1 MFQRTNPVL
10 YLFVLIIVVVLTAEA
25 VSAQDTIE
33 ITTTAATTNNIPTAI
48 VMQSL
53 EIERSPLE
61 WVIVL
66 QGAIF
71 MFLLTLLMI
80 NQQVRSYVLDRVRV
94 RHHQQYDI

>member
-1 MFQRTNPVL
+1 MSRRTNPVL
-10 YLFVLIIVVVLTAEA
+10 YFLVLIIVVVLTAEA

-33 ITTTAATTNNIPTAI
+33 ITTNAANASSIPTAI

-80 NQQVRSYVLDRVRV
+80 NEQVRASVLNRVRV
-94 RHHQQYDI
+94 RHYQKYDI